1 MSNINWGNFLNN
13 FSNNFNRVNQNNAQ
27 NTQNTQN
34 AQNIANQQPSQ
45 TMPQQT
51 TNLQSLLPNT
61 MGQLNQT
68 MAQLATLNQQQTVN
82 MLKDLMNFPKNF
94 EQLLTQLTTNS
105 KMVNQEAFLLLL
117 TSTIDMSKLS
127 AMLQNNSK
135 EAMSNL
141 YQMLAQY
148 NQLGLSLK
156 EEQLNQLSKMI
167 AFVAASSTS
176 DVQTL
181 KTTMLM
187 YLPWLPL
194 TNPEAFELNMYSE
207 DEAGGINDDSISIFI
222 QTENYGNVQADVY
235 KTDKDGIKINL
246 ISSETFPQRDFEI
259 LMQEESKKHSINI
272 NLDLAKKEAF
282 NKDKCE
288 KTQTQVC
295 LNTSPKVNP
304 FLLLISNTV
313 IKNVH
318 IIDDKENLRN
328 QRKEKIENGES

>member
-13 FSNNFNRVNQNNAQ
+13 FSNNFNRVSQNNAQNAQ
-27 NTQNTQN
+27 NTQNV
-34 AQNIANQQPSQ
+34 ANQQTGQ
-45 TMPQQT
+45 TNQQT
-51 TNLQSLLPNT
+51 AYYVAEPFLPQT
-61 MGQLNQT
+61 ATQLSQT
-68 MAQLATLNQQQTVN
+68 MAQLANLTQQQTVN

-105 KMVNQEAFLLLL
+105 TAVNKEAFLLMLA
-117 TSTIDMSKLS
+117 STIDMSKLS

-135 EAMSNL
+135 EATSNL
-141 YQMLAQY
+141 YQLLAQY

-156 EEQLNQLSKMI
+156 EEQLSQLTKMI

-194 TNPEAFELNMYSE
+194 TNPEAFELKMSSE
-207 DEAGGINDDSISIFI
+207 AENGGMNDDNISIYI
-222 QTENYGNVQADVY
+222 QTENYGNVQADIY

-246 ISSETFPQRDFEI
+246 ISSETFPLSDFEK
-259 LMQEESKKHSINI
+259 LMQDESRKHSINI

-282 NKDKCE
+282 NKEKCDKL
-288 KTQTQVC
+288 KTQVC

-313 IKNVH
+313 IKNIH
-318 IIDDKENLRN
+318 IIDSKENLRN
-328 QRKEKIENGES
+328 ERKEKVENGES

>member
-13 FSNNFNRVNQNNAQ
+13 FSNNFNRVNQNSVQ
-27 NTQNTQN
+27 NTQNLQNQQNTQLTPQQNTN
-34 AQNIANQQPSQ
+34 AQ
-45 TMPQQT
+45 T
-51 TNLQSLLPNT
+51 LFPNT
-61 MGQLNQT
+61 AAQINQT
-68 MAQLATLNQQQTVN
+68 MAQLASLNQQQTVN

-105 KMVNQEAFLLLL
+105 KIVNQEAFLLLL

-127 AMLQNNSK
+127 SMLQNNSK
-135 EAMSNL
+135 EAISNL

-194 TNPEAFELNMYSE
+194 TNPEAFELNMHSQD
-207 DEAGGINDDSISIFI
+207 DESGVNDDSISIFI

-235 KTDKDGIKINL
+235 KTDKDGIKINF
-246 ISSETFPQRDFEI
+246 ISSETFPQKDFEI
-259 LMQEESKKHSINI
+259 LMKEESKKHSINI
-272 NLDLAKKEAF
+272 NIDLAKKEAF
-282 NKDKCE
+282 NKEKQE